1 MDTRKEHAMN
11 HKWSDFERYLKS
23 AHLLGR
29 RATVKIQRVA
39 IEELHPRPGKVERAP
54 VIYFEGKSKGLILS
68 ATNQRTLARLFG
80 DEMGAC
86 VGKLVSLE
94 AVEVKVAGVSKFP
107 IRIKGAQI
115 QEAAA
120 GKTAA
125 A

>member
-1 MDTRKEHAMN
+1 MTK
-11 HKWSDFERYLKS
+11 KWSDFERYLKS
-23 AHLLGR
+23 AHLQGK
-29 RATVKIQRVA
+29 RATVKIVRVA
-39 IEELHPRPGKVERAP
+39 IEELHPRPGKVECAP

-80 DEMGAC
+80 DDIGAC
-86 VGKLVSLE
+86 VGKLVTLE
-94 AVEVKVAGVSKFP
+94 AVEVKVAGVNRYP
-107 IRIKGAQI
+107 IRIKSASI

>member
-1 MDTRKEHAMN
+1 MTNR
-11 HKWSDFERYLKS
+11 WSDFERYLKS
-23 AHLLGR
+23 VHLQGK
-29 RATVKIQRVA
+29 RATVKIVRVA

-80 DEMGAC
+80 DDINGC
-86 VGKLVSLE
+86 VGKTVSLE

-120 GKTAA
+120 SKTAVA
-125 A
+125 

>member
-1 MDTRKEHAMN
+1 MN
-11 HKWSDFERYLKS
+11 QKWSDFERYLKS
-23 AHLLGR
+23 VHLLGR
-29 RATVKIQRVA
+29 RATVKVARVA

-54 VIYFEGKSKGLILS
+54 VVYFEGKSKGLILS

-80 DEMGAC
+80 DDINAC
-86 VGKLVSLE
+86 VGKLVTLE
-94 AVEVKVAGVSKFP
+94 AVEVKVAGVSKYP
-107 IRIKGAQI
+107 IRIKAASI